1 VIAPGKNVAVELQK
15 IACILKCTEK
25 FRVFVEYNSVTESIS
40 KLDFAEPAREAGGSS
55 VLNWLHGAKP
65 RHSTTCNQIAFIALE
80 TGVFPGR
87 ISVDEEYPE
96 RGVDWKIINEF
107 RRWTVGSISECT
119 SRACVTH
126 AFDVGPHLRP
136 IITKA

>member
-1 VIAPGKNVAVELQK
+1 MAVELQK
-15 IACILKCTEK
+15 IAGLLECTEK
-25 FRVFVEYNSVTESIS
+25 FGVFVEYDGVTESVS
-40 KLDFAEPAREAGGSS
+40 ELNFAETAREASGRG
-55 VLNWLHGAKP
+55 VLKRLHSAKP

-96 RGVDWKIINEF
+96 GGVDWKIINEF